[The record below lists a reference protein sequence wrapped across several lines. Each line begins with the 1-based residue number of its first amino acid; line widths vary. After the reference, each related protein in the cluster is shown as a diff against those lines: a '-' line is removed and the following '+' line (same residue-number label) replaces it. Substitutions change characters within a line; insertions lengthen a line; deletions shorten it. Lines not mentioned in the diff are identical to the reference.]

1 MKERLKNK
9 LMGIVQAVDRYPLSM
24 LFLVAIATIN
34 AVSIQKEAEHDS
46 KYLFTFIVGAM
57 LSVVSQQ
64 VYERFCTKAS
74 QRFMLMGGS
83 LLLAAGY
90 YLAIRSAPVFNIEI
104 STKTAVA
111 MFALLMAFIWVP
123 SIKSKVTFNE
133 SFMSAFKAFFITA
146 LFSAVLAGGISSII
160 FAIDQLLFSITYKA
174 HSHAMNIIFSLFS
187 PIFFLSFT
195 PRYPGKKDADQS
207 TEALEKV
214 EKAVSVPKMLEIL
227 ISYVIIPLTAV
238 YTIILLVYVL
248 LNFRG
253 DFWANNLLEPML
265 VSYTIIVILVYILA
279 SSLDNQFAALF
290 RKIFPKILIPIVLFQ
305 TIASILKISEAGVTH
320 GRYYVI
326 MFGIFALMAGI
337 LFSFFPVKK
346 NGWIAAVLI
355 IFSAISII
363 PPIDAFTVSR
373 VNQVNLLV
381 ETLSENNMFEDGK
394 IVPNSAISAE
404 DKKTITRTVS
414 YLDSM
419 NYLEKI
425 DWLPNKIF
433 YDDHFKNT
441 FGFDE
446 VYDETGRDNEAQYA
460 HLDWEQSPVVN
471 IEQYDRMIHL
481 TVYNEEEEDS
491 GKEIPIEINNT
502 NYILTKQLEEE
513 YFNLHLVD
521 EQDEELIRVNS
532 KEVFDEI
539 LGDEETYGGEGKTLS
554 VKKATVTRENNKV
567 RMDFLITSVNH
578 YDDQYFADMFVF
590 LKIK

>member
-1 MKERLKNK
+1 MIERLKNK
-9 LMGIVQAVDRYPLSM
+9 LMGVVQAVERYPLTM
-24 LFLVAIATIN
+24 LFLVAIATVN

-57 LSVVSQQ
+57 LSVVGQQ
-64 VYERFCTKAS
+64 VYERFCTKANE
-74 QRFMLMGGS
+74 RFMLMGGS
-83 LLLAAGY
+83 ILLTAGY

-104 STKTAVA
+104 STKTSVA
-111 MFALLMAFIWVP
+111 MFTLLMAFIWVP
-123 SIKSKVTFNE
+123 TIKSKVTFNE

-146 LFSAVLAGGISSII
+146 LFSAVLAGGVSTII
-160 FAIDQLLFSITYKA
+160 FAVDQLLFSINN
-174 HSHAMNIIFSLFS
+174 HVNSHAWNIIFSLFS
-187 PIFFLSFT
+187 PVFFLSFT
-195 PRYPGKKDADQS
+195 PPYPGKKDINQS
-207 TEALEKV
+207 EETTEKIEL
-214 EKAVSVPKMLEIL
+214 AVSVPKTLGIL

-238 YTIILLVYVL
+238 YTIILLAYVL
-248 LNFRG
+248 LNVRG
-253 DFWANNLLEPML
+253 DFWANNLIEPML

-279 SSLDNQFAALF
+279 SNLDNQFAALF
-290 RKIFPKILIPIVLFQ
+290 RKVFPKVLIPIVLFQ

-326 MFGIFALMAGI
+326 MFGIFALIAGI
-337 LFSFFPVKK
+337 IFSFFPVKK
-346 NGWIAAVLI
+346 NGWIAAFLI
-355 IFSAISII
+355 VFSAISII
-363 PPIDAFTVSR
+363 PPVDAFTVSR

-381 ETLSENNMFEDGK
+381 DTLSDNSMFKNGQ

-446 VYDETGRDNEAQYA
+446 VYDDTGRDNEAQYA
-460 HLDWEQSPVVN
+460 HLDWDQSPVMNV
-471 IEQYDRMIHL
+471 EQYDRMIHL
-481 TVYNEEEEDS
+481 NIYSKENS
-491 GKEIPIEINNT
+491 RKEIPIEMNNA
-502 NYILTKQLEEE
+502 NYTLTKQLNGK
-513 YFNLHLVD
+513 YTNLHLVD
-521 EQDEELIRVNS
+521 EHDEELMRVNT

-539 LGDEETYGGEGKTLS
+539 LGNEESYGGKGKALS
-554 VKKATVTRENNKV
+554 VKKATVSRESDKV
-567 RMDFLITSVNH
+567 RMDFLITSVDR
-578 YDDQYFADMFVF
+578 YDDQYYAELFVF